1 MDTNLF
7 RVSEV
12 CWAVDSP
19 KESEPMVF
27 NTIEGAADYLEV
39 IGIPDEQIDIA
50 LIDMVANGTCRANF
64 GATKGHFMFSDHSKM
79 NELLGVA

>member
-1 MDTNLF
+1 MDPNLF

-12 CWAVDSP
+12 CWAVVSS

-39 IGIPDEQIDIA
+39 IGIPDQQIDNA
-50 LIDMVANGTCRANF
+50 LVDMAANGTCRANF
-64 GATKGHFMFSDHSKM
+64 GATKGHFMFSDHLRM

>member
-12 CWAVDSP
+12 CWAVTSCAAF
-19 KESEPMVF
+19 EAQVF
-27 NTIEGAADYLEV
+27 TTIEDASTYLES

-64 GATKGHFMFSDHSKM
+64 GTIEGNFMFSDHSKM